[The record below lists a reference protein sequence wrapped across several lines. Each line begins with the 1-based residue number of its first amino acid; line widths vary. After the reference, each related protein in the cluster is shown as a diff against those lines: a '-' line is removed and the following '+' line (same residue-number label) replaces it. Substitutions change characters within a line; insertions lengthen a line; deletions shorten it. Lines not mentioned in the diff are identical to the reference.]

1 MNKLRPYKK
10 EKYHRESTIDLSDLK
25 QMVNPELKKR
35 SDELIKVLVDNLN
48 RNTTKSCEADSE
60 DWGPSTLGL
69 ARLVRW
75 C

>member
-25 QMVNPELKKR
+25 QVVNPELKKR

-48 RNTTKSCEADSE
+48 RNVIKSCEADSE
-60 DWGPSTLGL
+60 D
-69 ARLVRW
+69 
-75 C
+75 

>member
-10 EKYHRESTIDLSDLK
+10 EKYHRKSTIDLSNLK
-25 QMVNPELKKR
+25 PVVNPEIKKS

-60 DWGPSTLGL
+60 
-69 ARLVRW
+69 
-75 C
+75 